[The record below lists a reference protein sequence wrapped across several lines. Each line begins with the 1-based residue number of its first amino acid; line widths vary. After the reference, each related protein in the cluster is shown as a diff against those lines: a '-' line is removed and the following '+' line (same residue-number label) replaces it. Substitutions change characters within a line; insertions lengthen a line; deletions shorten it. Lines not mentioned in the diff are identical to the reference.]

1 MQPAPMQPRVELI
14 EDEEIV
20 FEDEQTIITNRRLIG
35 NFGVE
40 KDVEFNAYDLTE
52 VGTPNKFNGGQYGRR
67 TIALRLLI
75 GGAAVVAAGAVFRSM
90 IIQLGYLA
98 EPLVF
103 VVGSVGSMVGLYM
116 LLNDLFRPKPNTT
129 VIFPIFDGK
138 DIISSY
144 PDWDNPEAEDL
155 VRSFARI
162 KRGMRR

>member
-1 MQPAPMQPRVELI
+1 MQPRVELI

-35 NFGVE
+35 NFGMS
-40 KDVEFNAYDLTE
+40 KDEEFNAYDLAE

-67 TIALRLLI
+67 AIALRLLI
-75 GGAAVVAAGAVFRSM
+75 GGAAVVLAGAILQPILQPDQRIEALVFVAGAV
-90 IIQLGYLA
+90 A
-98 EPLVF
+98 
-103 VVGSVGSMVGLYM
+103 SMVGLYM

-144 PDWDNPEAEDL
+144 PDWDNPEAEEL
-155 VRSFARI
+155 VRNFARV
-162 KRGMRR
+162 KRGTRR